1 MPMRFILASGNR
13 HKLDEIRA
21 ILTPYVVEADARRR
35 RAAAR
40 GHRVVPRQ
48 RARQGARAGAG
59 PASSATPFPRA
70 PTSIADDSG
79 LEVEAL
85 GWAPGVTSSRYA
97 GVEGDDAAN
106 NAKLLAELAG
116 ETDPAARRARF
127 VCVMACV
134 TADGEE
140 FDVRG
145 EWPGSIALE
154 PRGEGGFGYDPLV
167 VPEGETRSVAELS
180 DDEKN
185 AASHRA
191 RAGRAL
197 LAAITGVP

>member
-13 HKLDEIRA
+13 HKLTEIGA
-21 ILTPYVVEADARRR
+21 ILTPYAVEAMPGDIELPPEGSESFRVNAHAKAHALAEALRERDALPE
-35 RAAAR
+35 
-40 GHRVVPRQ
+40 GTYV
-48 RARQGARAGAG
+48 
-59 PASSATPFPRA
+59 
-70 PTSIADDSG
+70 IADDSG

-85 GWAPGVTSSRYA
+85 DWGPGVTSSRYA

-106 NAKLLAELAG
+106 NAKLLRELAAV
-116 ETDPAARRARF
+116 TDPAARRARF

-145 EWPGSIALE
+145 EWPGTIAAE

-167 VPEGETRSVAELS
+167 VPDGETRSVAELA

-197 LAAITGVP
+197 LAALTGVP

>member
-13 HKLDEIRA
+13 HKLTEIGA
-21 ILTPYVVEADARRR
+21 ILTPYAVEPMPDDIELPPKAPSRSAPTRAPRRTRWPR
-35 RAAAR
+35 RCAGATRCAR
-40 GHRVVPRQ
+40 GTYV
-48 RARQGARAGAG
+48 
-59 PASSATPFPRA
+59 
-70 PTSIADDSG
+70 IADDSG

-85 GWAPGVTSSRYA
+85 DWAPGVISSRYA

-106 NAKLLAELAG
+106 NAKLLRELAAV
-116 ETDPAARRARF
+116 TDPAARRARF

-145 EWPGSIALE
+145 EWPGTIAAE

-167 VPEGETRSVAELS
+167 VPDGETRSVAELP

-197 LAAITGVP
+197 LAALTGVP